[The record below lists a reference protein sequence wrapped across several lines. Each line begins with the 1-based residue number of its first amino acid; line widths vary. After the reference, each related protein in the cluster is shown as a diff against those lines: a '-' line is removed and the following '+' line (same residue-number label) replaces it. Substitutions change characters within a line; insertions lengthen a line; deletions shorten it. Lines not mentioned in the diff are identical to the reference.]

1 MLEREASPAGALPV
15 TAASAARGPREA
27 WAVPGGRRPGSV
39 SDPPRGMPRT
49 RSLAREEEGTAGEME
64 AAGQGWAGRR
74 VLPRE
79 WGRRLRL
86 ASALSVLIPPEPV
99 SGSSTAAPRR
109 VPPEPQTW
117 RVSPTDSLRV
127 PRSVDHPPYTEVT
140 EI

>member
-15 TAASAARGPREA
+15 TAASAAQGPREA

-49 RSLAREEEGTAGEME
+49 RPVAREEEGTAGEME

-79 WGRRLRL
+79 WGPRLRL
-86 ASALSVLIPPEPV
+86 PCALPALLSPEPA
-99 SGSSTAAPRR
+99 SGSSTAASSR
-109 VPPEPQTW
+109 VPPEPQT
-117 RVSPTDSLRV
+117 
-127 PRSVDHPPYTEVT
+127 
-140 EI
+140 